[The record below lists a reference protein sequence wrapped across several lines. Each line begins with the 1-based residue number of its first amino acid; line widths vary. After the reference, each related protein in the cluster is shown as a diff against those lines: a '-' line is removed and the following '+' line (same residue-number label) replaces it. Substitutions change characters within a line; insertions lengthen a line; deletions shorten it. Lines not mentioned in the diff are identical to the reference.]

1 MVLWSANASTIAG
14 VGKCLALKSGGPLRR
29 ANISYGEPLLI
40 LVKLLGTREAN
51 KGGGHPICTMVS
63 NVNID
68 EEESP

>member
-29 ANISYGEPLLI
+29 ANISYGEPLLM

-51 KGGGHPICTMVS
+51 KGGAS
-63 NVNID
+63 NMYNGVKCQH
-68 EEESP
+68 